1 MVSVDVKLITTKEEE
16 EEEEEEE
23 LITTDVCY
31 GPSR

>member
-16 EEEEEEE
+16 EEEEE